1 VPTTGWEEVTADWR
15 RPPLAGRSR
24 VGQLDDNATDGGGGG
39 VGTATTMGFTR
50 KKDHRKKTQVGPTFD
65 FFRSQ
70 ILGTIEEDLLFSS
83 QNLFRSWETWTF

>member
-1 VPTTGWEEVTADWR
+1 
-15 RPPLAGRSR
+15 
-24 VGQLDDNATDGGGGG
+24 
-39 VGTATTMGFTR
+39 MGFTR